1 MAASSNGGRS
11 GRRMI
16 LRRDHIAGG
25 AFIAA
30 GAVIFALSG
39 ELPFGTLA
47 SPGAGMMPKLVLI
60 LMIGF
65 GVTLAVRAGESP
77 PISEI
82 DWSDISH
89 AATVVGVAAAVI
101 ALYTVI
107 GFILSISMLLFVL
120 IYFIERRTIWR
131 AATVSIGITVVA
143 YILFGTL
150 LKTPLPPF
158 SVGL

>member
-1 MAASSNGGRS
+1 MDASSNGGSS

-30 GAVIFALSG
+30 GAIVFALSG

-65 GVTLAVRAGESP
+65 GVILTVRAGESP
-77 PISEI
+77 PISSI
-82 DWSDISH
+82 DWSDLSH
-89 AATVVGVAAAVI
+89 AATVTTIAAAAI
-101 ALYTVI
+101 AVYTVI
-107 GFILSISMLLFVL
+107 GFVLSISLLLFVL
-120 IYFIERRTIWR
+120 VYFIERRTIWR
-131 AATVSIGITVVA
+131 AAAVSIGVTLAA
-143 YILFGTL
+143 YVLFSTL
-150 LKTPLPPF
+150 LKSPLPPF
-158 SVGL
+158 ALGL

>member
-1 MAASSNGGRS
+1 
-11 GRRMI
+11 MI

-30 GAVIFALSG
+30 GAAIFALSG

-65 GVTLAVRAGESP
+65 GVTLTVRAGDSP

-82 DWSDISH
+82 DWSDFSH
-89 AATVVGVAAAVI
+89 AATVVGVAAATI

-107 GFILSISMLLFVL
+107 GFVLSISLLLFVL
-120 IYFIERRTIWR
+120 FYFIERRTIWR
-131 AATVSIGITVVA
+131 AAAVSIGVTLAA
-143 YILFGTL
+143 YVLFSTL
-150 LKTPLPPF
+150 LKSPLPPF
-158 SVGL
+158 ALGL

>member
-107 GFILSISMLLFVL
+107 GFVLSISLLLFVL
-120 IYFIERRTIWR
+120 IYFIERRTIWQ
-131 AATVSIGITVVA
+131 AAAVSIGITVVA

>member
-1 MAASSNGGRS
+1 MNASSNDGSS

-30 GAVIFALSG
+30 GVIVFALSG

-65 GVTLAVRAGESP
+65 GVILAVRAGESP

-82 DWSDISH
+82 DWGDLSH
-89 AATVVGVAAAVI
+89 AATVTAIAAAAI
-101 ALYTVI
+101 AVYTVI
-107 GFILSISMLLFVL
+107 GFVLSI
-120 IYFIERRTIWR
+120 
-131 AATVSIGITVVA
+131 
-143 YILFGTL
+143 
-150 LKTPLPPF
+150 
-158 SVGL
+158 